1 LTALIIA
8 HPSVRFS
15 SAERFFGLLM
25 SRTVTDAR
33 EYEFK
38 SQDES
43 KVSKPW

>member
-8 HPSVRFS
+8 HPPLRISA
-15 SAERFFGLLM
+15 AERSFGLLM
-25 SRTVTDAR
+25 SRTVTEAR

-43 KVSKPW
+43 KVSTPW